1 MCFFDGK
8 GLDTYRISDMYEGS
22 GTSLAYTTNLP
33 MKKSV
38 LVQHAGGKKNNVEV
52 VKTGITRSLSLFAIA
67 GFLAVPDHAMQSLF
81 C

>member
-38 LVQHAGGKKNNVEV
+38 LVKNNVEV
-52 VKTGITRSLSLFAIA
+52 VKTGITR
-67 GFLAVPDHAMQSLF
+67 
-81 C
+81 